1 MNRQMIKTAYIY
13 KNVGETPLQALENF
27 RLEKMKAESSEREA
41 WEAAPM
47 TYAGRLDPMAEG
59 ILLILI
65 GDECKKKEKYL
76 GLDKEYEIEVV
87 LGINTDTYDA
97 LGLAEIHEKGGD
109 NINIKDIDLTGI
121 DLTKYR
127 RRYIQ
132 KYPPYSS
139 KNIHG
144 KPLHSLARTG
154 NLPDEM
160 PQKEVEIY
168 SIENIGTESIS
179 PVMLL
184 ERIKK
189 MIGAVSG
196 DFRQD
201 EIKRKWSEV
210 LSFSKTAPLFH
221 LMKIKVT
228 CSSGTYMRSLA
239 DQIGKDLGVGAF
251 ALSIKRTAL
260 Y

>member
-1 MNRQMIKTAYIY
+1 MIKTAYIY
-13 KNVGETPLQALENF
+13 KKLGETPLQALEHF
-27 RLEKMKAESSEREA
+27 RSVKMKSEPSEREA

-65 GDECKKKEKYL
+65 GDECKKKEAYL
-76 GLDKEYEIEVV
+76 CLDKEYEIEVV

-97 LGLAEIHEKGGD
+97 LGLVTNGD
-109 NINIKDIDLTGI
+109 KKIPVRNNVDLTKI

-144 KPLHSLARTG
+144 KPLHSLARAG

-184 ERIKK
+184 ERIEKK
-189 MIGAVSG
+189 IDAVSG